1 MSQTVLSQEKLDER
15 LSSYLTKDEQRMHE
29 KKQAKAVWLNRTDGV
44 ETSIT
49 GNKVLP
55 WTAYTGETSRGYP
68 TYDEPVA
75 NIGAMVAAL
84 DYEQK
89 QLKSGSVPD
98 WGHVTQ
104 DPYYGDWKKIAQ
116 EYDAMVKVTGTN
128 PLMRS
133 AAVGTDAD
141 FAAIDVINVMSTMV
155 NTELRTFVLEQALPV
170 IGTPQLNLNVDTYT
184 RFTAEMGVPE
194 GHMPTTKRA
203 AASRQT
209 FNLTK
214 DVSTIA
220 MTDESQLRLVHD
232 MWAQQI
238 NNATT
243 DFKRLKANKIATTLE
258 SATSVTG
265 ADWSTFTTDHNTNS
279 PFKDVGATADTIFA
293 NNGSP
298 NILTSHD
305 KSWRVYS
312 QSTYVKGVLQAIPL
326 PNMSLAK
333 VITEVPGMPV
343 SLGILTTSTP
353 TA

>member
-1 MSQTVLSQEKLDER
+1 
-15 LSSYLTKDEQRMHE
+15 
-29 KKQAKAVWLNRTDGV
+29 
-44 ETSIT
+44 
-49 GNKVLP
+49 
-55 WTAYTGETSRGYP
+55 
-68 TYDEPVA
+68 
-75 NIGAMVAAL
+75 
-84 DYEQK
+84 
-89 QLKSGSVPD
+89 
-98 WGHVTQ
+98 
-104 DPYYGDWKKIAQ
+104 
-116 EYDAMVKVTGTN
+116 
-128 PLMRS
+128 
-133 AAVGTDAD
+133 
-141 FAAIDVINVMSTMV
+141 
-155 NTELRTFVLEQALPV
+155 
-170 IGTPQLNLNVDTYT
+170 
-184 RFTAEMGVPE
+184 
-194 GHMPTTKRA
+194 MPTTKRA

-333 VITEVPGMPV
+333 VITEVPGMPGFTWYTDNEHTNSIIMV
-343 SLGILTTSTP
+343 FDKTSVAMLQGPVKTEQYRLSREGIDGYVYRDWSLPVILVPGRIRKITGVNS
-353 TA
+353 